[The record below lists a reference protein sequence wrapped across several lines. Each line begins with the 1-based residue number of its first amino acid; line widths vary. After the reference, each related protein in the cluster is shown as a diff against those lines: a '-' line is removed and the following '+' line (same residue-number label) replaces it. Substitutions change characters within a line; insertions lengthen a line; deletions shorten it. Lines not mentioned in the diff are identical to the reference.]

1 MGIQSELLQGLFLD
15 WRVVSVPSLPSPH
28 LTTPKLS
35 GPESVEEGRGQEGF
49 KVAHY
54 SPPQLSE
61 PGAVLSSHSPR
72 EIGIQNEPLPKRLPQ
87 CARPHPHYSIALGAK
102 TDSSQGLLQSALLRL
117 SCLLQP
123 VSWLCSL
130 RLCFGPSPFP
140 PPPRPHL
147 GTTPGSGP
155 SGGRAQWVQVGA
167 PAKST
172 GLAGFSLHTGDAWAV
187 WTVNGGCLSVA
198 LRPGTA
204 PHPGKQRK
212 GALRPEARS

>member
-1 MGIQSELLQGLFLD
+1 M
-15 WRVVSVPSLPSPH
+15 SLAS
-28 LTTPKLS
+28 
-35 GPESVEEGRGQEGF
+35 Q
-49 KVAHY
+49 AHT
-54 SPPQLSE
+54 SPPQSFQDQKVWRREEGKKALRLPTTLHPNFRSLGQCSLHTHPGKSE
-61 PGAVLSSHSPR
+61 SRMSPSPSGFPSARARPPITASLWAPRRIQARDCCSQLSS
-72 EIGIQNEPLPKRLPQ
+72 
-87 CARPHPHYSIALGAK
+87 A
-102 TDSSQGLLQSALLRL
+102 SS
-117 SCLLQP
+117 
-123 VSWLCSL
+123 VSCSL
-130 RLCFGPSPFP
+130 CPGSAASGCASDRPLSL
-140 PPPRPHL
+140 PRPRL

-155 SGGRAQWVQVGA
+155 RGGRAQWVQVGA